1 MADNQEPY
9 QLVALSDEEAK
20 TTLDAFENFKH
31 AHKVDLSAR
40 AIISD
45 DGRLGAEVRFF
56 KKVSLVPKDEGFQPG
71 EDNGGGASV
80 PVAA

>member
-1 MADNQEPY
+1 MEEPF
-9 QLVALSDEEAK
+9 QLVALTDEDAK
-20 TTLDAFENFKH
+20 VVLDAFENFKI

-56 KKVSLVPKDEGFQPG
+56 KKVIMVPKAEGFQAEENG
-71 EDNGGGASV
+71 EGGVAA
-80 PVAA
+80 PVA

>member
-1 MADNQEPY
+1 MEEPF
-9 QLVALSDEEAK
+9 QLVPLTDEDAK
-20 TTLDAFENFKH
+20 TVLDAFENFKI

-56 KKVSLVPKDEGFQPG
+56 KKVSLVPKDEGFQQ
-71 EDNGGGASV
+71 ESDDAGGASV
-80 PVAA
+80 PVAG